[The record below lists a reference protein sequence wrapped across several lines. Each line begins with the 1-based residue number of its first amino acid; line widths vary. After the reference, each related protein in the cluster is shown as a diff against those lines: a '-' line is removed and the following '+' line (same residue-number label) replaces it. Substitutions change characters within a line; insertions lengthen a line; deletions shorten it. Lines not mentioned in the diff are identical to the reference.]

1 MITKILLGLL
11 LVVEL
16 FFLIWNLKERVPH
29 ERIRLFV
36 RLGLACILLL
46 GLLTGFLQGF
56 NRYGMLLLILLL
68 QAGVAFLF
76 LSKRNA
82 RPLKTGRALGRF
94 FGNLCLYTMAL
105 FTAILFP
112 QYTEPKIT
120 GTHQVLEEQ
129 YTWTD
134 ESRTETFSDTGEK
147 RSVTV
152 KIWYPAEEGTYPL
165 VVFSHGSFGVIDS
178 NCSTCKNL
186 ASNGYIAVSIAHTY
200 QSLFVK
206 DTNGKTTMIDS
217 GFLQEVLADNG
228 EDTPEHNEDVYHL
241 SQNWLAVRTGD
252 MNFVIDT
259 LLAKQQSNA
268 DGPFCKIDSEKIGL
282 FGHSLGGATAVAAG
296 RQRTDIDA
304 VIDLEGGMLGE
315 YTDCQNGIYTYNP
328 SPYPVPLLDVNSRDI
343 YEQASADTLS
353 QEYVNFYVGRNAVD
367 FHEVIFEDAGHL
379 NFTDLPLVSPPLS
392 KMLGTGKVNAKTC
405 IENMNEMI
413 LNYFD
418 YYLKD
423 SGNWLLQEVY

>member
-1 MITKILLGLL
+1 MITQILLGIL

-16 FFLIWNLKERVPH
+16 FFLVWNLKERVRH
-29 ERIRLFV
+29 EKIRLFV
-36 RLGLACILLL
+36 RLGLAGILLL

-56 NRYGMLLLILLL
+56 DRYGMLLLILLL

-76 LSKRNA
+76 LSKREA
-82 RPLKTGRALGRF
+82 RPLKVGKALGRF
-94 FGNLCLYTMAL
+94 FGNLYLYMMAL
-105 FTAILFP
+105 FSAILFP
-112 QYTEPKIT
+112 QYTEPEVT
-120 GTHQVLEEQ
+120 GPYQVLEEQ

-152 KIWYPAEEGTYPL
+152 KIWYPEEEGTYPL
-165 VVFSHGSFGVIDS
+165 VIFSHGAFGVLES
-178 NCSTCKNL
+178 NYSTCKNL
-186 ASNGYIAVSIAHTY
+186 ASNGYIAVSIAHPY
-200 QSLFVK
+200 HSMYVE
-206 DTNGKTTMIDS
+206 DTNGKTTIIDF
-217 GFLQEVLADNG
+217 GFLQEVLSDNG
-228 EDTPEHNEDVYHL
+228 ADTPEHNEDVYHL
-241 SQNWLAVRTGD
+241 TQNWMAVRTGD

-259 LLAKQQSNA
+259 LLAKQQSET

-282 FGHSLGGATAVAAG
+282 FGHSLGGATAVALG

-304 VIDLEGGMLGE
+304 VIDLEGTMLCE